1 MILLSSKEGMI
12 PLEDDRAL
20 PYYEN
25 ERERIKHFPVV
36 WLTMGRTDDRMRT
49 PPNKDLDSGNW
60 QVTRCLPVKEHR
72 AIYSPAKNYLKIQ
85 TL

>member
-20 PYYEN
+20 TRYEN
-25 ERERIKHFPVV
+25 ERIKHVPIV

-49 PPNKDLDSGNW
+49 PPKIDNGN
-60 QVTRCLPVKEHR
+60 
-72 AIYSPAKNYLKIQ
+72 
-85 TL
+85 